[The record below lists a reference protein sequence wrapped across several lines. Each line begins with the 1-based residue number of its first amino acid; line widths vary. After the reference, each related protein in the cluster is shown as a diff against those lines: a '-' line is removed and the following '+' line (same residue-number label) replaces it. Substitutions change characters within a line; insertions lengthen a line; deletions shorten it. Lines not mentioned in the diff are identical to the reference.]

1 MNASFHCFAFDELS
15 NSTLYAMLQLR
26 EQVFVVEQNC
36 PYLDLDGLDDQCLH
50 VVGLWDEAVVA
61 TTRILPPGLKYPE
74 ASVGRVVTS
83 QSVRGTGIGR
93 ALMAATLDAV
103 ATRFGPCAIRL
114 SAQSYLVGF
123 YESFGFVKAS
133 EEYLEDNIPHI
144 DMVRPASE

>member
-1 MNASFHCFAFDELS
+1 MKASFQCYSFDELS
-15 NSTLYAMLQLR
+15 NAALYAMLQLR
-26 EQVFVVEQNC
+26 ERVFIVEQNC

-50 VVGLWDEAVVA
+50 VLGRWEDEVVA

-74 ASVGRVVTS
+74 VSVGRVVTS

-103 ATRFGPCAIRL
+103 STRFGPCAIRL

-123 YESFGFVKAS
+123 YGSFGFIGAS

-144 DMVRPASE
+144 DMVRPAPE

>member
-1 MNASFHCFAFDELS
+1 MKATFQCYSFDELS
-15 NSTLYAMLQLR
+15 NADLYAMLQLR

-50 VVGLWDEAVVA
+50 VLGRSKEQVVA

-74 ASVGRVVTS
+74 VSVGRVVTS

-103 ATRFGPCAIRL
+103 SSRFGPCAIRL
-114 SAQSYLVGF
+114 SAQSHLVAF
-123 YESFGFVKAS
+123 YGSFGFIAAS

-144 DMVRPASE
+144 DMVRPASG